1 MRVISD
7 ISFSIDG
14 SRLSIAKCET
24 VDDDRSDIYE
34 AYMEKVV
41 FRSF

>member
-7 ISFSIDG
+7 TSFSIDG

-24 VDDDRSDIYE
+24 VGEIYE
-34 AYMEKVV
+34 ACMEKVV
-41 FRSF
+41 SRSF